1 MRYKRVQQATIIG
14 GEDDPTSVFIARKD
28 DGFKIPLKARIR
40 KMQYQIR
47 RKRVEKKIQSGAHTI
62 EKTILY
68 AKEKYGLLP
77 VDPTQLKYQNEKKS
91 VKETVIYKYKPELL
105 GGFLHIA
112 APDISDEKS
121 MQEFYQLLEERERI
135 IETISDEEISMDFQM
150 YELVQ
155 GNSHL
160 EMITDTKWNI
170 LNLNFGGDREQMRKL
185 KKIAQDLYL
194 YYGVTEEDSKN
205 KTERY
210 VILVSAF
217 L

>member
-1 MRYKRVQQATIIG
+1 MQQAAIIG
-14 GEDDPTSVFIARKD
+14 GEDGPTSVFIAGKD
-28 DGFKIPLKARIR
+28 DGFKIPLRARIR
-40 KMQYQIR
+40 KKQYQIR
-47 RKRVEKKIQSGAHTI
+47 RKRVEKKIKSGAHTI
-62 EKTILY
+62 KETILY

-77 VDPTQLKYQNEKKS
+77 VEPTQLKYQNEKKS
-91 VKETVIYKYKPELL
+91 VKEAVIYKYKPELL
-105 GGFLHIA
+105 GEFQHIS

-135 IETISDEEISMDFQM
+135 IETISDEEISVDFKM

-160 EMITDTKWNI
+160 EMVLDSKWNI
-170 LNLNFGGDREQMRKL
+170 LYVNYGGDREQMRKL
-185 KKIAQDLYL
+185 KKIAQDIYL
-194 YYGVTEEDSKN
+194 YYGVTEEDIKN

-210 VILVSAF
+210 AALVGAF

>member
-1 MRYKRVQQATIIG
+1 MQQAAIIG
-14 GEDDPTSVFIARKD
+14 GEDGPTSVFIAGKD
-28 DGFKIPLKARIR
+28 DGFKIPLRARIR
-40 KMQYQIR
+40 KKQYQIR
-47 RKRVEKKIQSGAHTI
+47 RKRVEKKIKSGAHTI
-62 EKTILY
+62 KETILY

-77 VDPTQLKYQNEKKS
+77 VEPTQLKYQNEKKS
-91 VKETVIYKYKPELL
+91 VKEAVIYKYKPELL
-105 GGFLHIA
+105 GEFQHIS

-135 IETISDEEISMDFQM
+135 IETISDEEISMDFKM

-160 EMITDTKWNI
+160 DLVLDSKWNI
-170 LNLNFGGDREQMRKL
+170 LYVNYGGDREQMRKL
-185 KKIAQDLYL
+185 KKIAQDIYL
-194 YYGVTEEDSKN
+194 YYGVTEEDIKN

-210 VILVSAF
+210 AALVGAF